1 MRKFTE
7 SQLKSLKKELA
18 RVIPENRA
26 FICAKHLEGHITLKE
41 VHFVRPKLPEL
52 IVKLTAQCG
61 FPCRIEYAQ
70 VAAEN
75 L

>member
-7 SQLKSLKKELA
+7 SQLRSLKKDLA
-18 RVIPENRA
+18 RVRPENRA
-26 FICAKHLEGHITLKE
+26 FICTEHLKGHITLAE

-70 VAAEN
+70 FAAEN

>member
-7 SQLKSLKKELA
+7 AQLKSLKKDLTH
-18 RVIPENRA
+18 ENRA
-26 FICAKHLEGHITLKE
+26 FICAEHLKGHITLIIRSE
-41 VHFVRPKLPEL
+41 LPEL

-61 FPCRIEYAQ
+61 FPCHIEYAQ
-70 VAAEN
+70 AAVQR

>member
-7 SQLKSLKKELA
+7 AQLKSLKKDLTH
-18 RVIPENRA
+18 ENRA
-26 FICAKHLEGHITLKE
+26 FICAEHLKGHITLKE
-41 VHFVRPKLPEL
+41 IDFIRSELPEL

-61 FPCRIEYAQ
+61 FPCHIEYAQ
-70 VAAEN
+70 AAVQR

>member
-7 SQLKSLKKELA
+7 AQLKSLKKDLTH
-18 RVIPENRA
+18 VPPENRA
-26 FICAKHLEGHITLKE
+26 FICAEHLKGHITLKE
-41 VHFVRPKLPEL
+41 IDFIRSELPEL

-61 FPCRIEYAQ
+61 FPCHIEYAQ
-70 VAAEN
+70 ATVQS